1 MKFYQTSAKTG
12 MGIQDAFDSI
22 ARSILEKK
30 EEKKTIEPIADP

>member
-1 MKFYQTSAKTG
+1 

-30 EEKKTIEPIADP
+30 EEKKAIEPIAEP